1 MTTDSK
7 PTMAIFRQ
15 VGAGRRRES
24 RMSRYYADVELSDDV
39 AAGQE
44 RYGSR
49 EMVRTPATGPQAA
62 TCLSPGRRCLLEVS
76 GQLTWRTS
84 RQLHARFRRAV
95 DVVGRELRVDLGRVS
110 EVDLAGIAVLL
121 VYARLLPTLGGS
133 LQLSN
138 ISPACRELMHEMQ
151 LSHLLTSVPSR
162 GDRPERPARQQSP
175 ARWRPTA

>member
-1 MTTDSK
+1 
-7 PTMAIFRQ
+7 
-15 VGAGRRRES
+15 
-24 RMSRYYADVELSDDV
+24 MSRYYAGIVLTDDV
-39 AAGQE
+39 AAIQE
-44 RYGSR
+44 RHSSR
-49 EMVRTPATGPQAA
+49 ERVWTPATRSQAA
-62 TCLSPGRRCLLEVS
+62 TCLSPGRGCLLEVS

-84 RQLHARFRRAV
+84 RRLHARFRRAV
-95 DVVGRELRVDLGRVS
+95 DAGGRELRVDLGRVS